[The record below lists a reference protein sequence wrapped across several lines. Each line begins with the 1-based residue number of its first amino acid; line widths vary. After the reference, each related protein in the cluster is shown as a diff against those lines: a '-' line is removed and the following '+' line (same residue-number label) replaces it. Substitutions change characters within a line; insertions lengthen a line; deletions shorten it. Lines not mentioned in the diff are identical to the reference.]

1 MITRDPVAAPKT
13 GPRRA
18 AGSGPNGSKGL
29 DAGQPNRLTVR
40 TIVASVMPAQPG
52 IHDSY
57 EVSPVK
63 WKFAHLATFPSVFSC
78 CD

>member
-1 MITRDPVAAPKT
+1 MTATSCQTNRPKDRPAKVAHA
-13 GPRRA
+13 
-18 AGSGPNGSKGL
+18 
-29 DAGQPNRLTVR
+29 
-40 TIVASVMPAQPG
+40 VMPAPGSSARGQAPAG

>member
-52 IHDSY
+52 IHDLPLLRQRNSWI
-57 EVSPVK
+57 PA
-63 WKFAHLATFPSVFSC
+63 FAGMTL
-78 CD
+78 